1 MRKLMTVLV
10 LMLGLTFIYNAQS
23 NSGFVY
29 INADPANWI
38 ILVDS
43 NMNVL
48 RYYRATVTG
57 EERLDYGLEA
67 WIQDKVN
74 KGLPFKSMIIP
85 FRQQQQ
91 QGR

>member
-1 MRKLMTVLV
+1 MKKLLVTLV
-10 LMLGLTFIYNAQS
+10 LMLGLTFIYNPQS

-29 INADPANWI
+29 INSDPANWI
-38 ILVDS
+38 ILVDA

-48 RYYRATVTG
+48 RYYKASISG
-57 EERLDYGLEA
+57 EERLDYGIEA

-74 KGLPFKSMIIP
+74 KGLPFKSIIIP
-85 FRQQQQ
+85 FRSQQY